1 MIKKIILSLLLLQS
15 TAIFAKTVQLDEL
28 YQRYSEAD
36 YSSLELAEYNTEV
49 DFQAIVSALDENIE
63 GGVLLEVAGL
73 KDPATALAR
82 VVPVDT
88 AAAAQFSQLQEGQKV
103 HLKCTVEMA
112 SGSEYLSLGEC
123 AVK

>member
-73 KDPATALAR
+73 KDSTTALAR

-88 AAAAQFSQLQEGQKV
+88 AAAQFSQLQEGQKV

>member
-63 GGVLLEVAGL
+63 GSVLLEVAGL
-73 KDPATALAR
+73 KDPTTALAR

-88 AAAAQFSQLQEGQKV
+88 AAAQFSKLQEGQKV